1 MQYDLLCACKVFL
14 KQMFFFFY
22 CMFTLVSKRESVGN
36 FCRLL
41 IFLNANIA
49 TSIISI
55 ITVNIF
61 SVSFLYNQK
70 YKIYF
75 SKKKDNLKIRSVKIT
90 IATITVITRDHTLN

>member
-14 KQMFFFFY
+14 KQMFFFY

-41 IFLNANIA
+41 IFLNAIT
-49 TSIISI
+49 TSIILI
-55 ITVNIF
+55 IIVNIF
-61 SVSFLYNQK
+61 SVSFIYNQK
-70 YKIYF
+70 YEIYF